1 VRDHDITML
10 KVALTGGIATGK
22 TYALRRLRQLGVP
35 TIDADDLVH
44 DAQRA
49 GTPVTSAITEQFGA
63 GVLDPDGGVNRKAL
77 AVRVF
82 GDPQARQ
89 VLEGILHPP
98 VYQVIRQWLADQ
110 AAAGATM
117 GIAAIPLLFETQHEA
132 DFDAIVVTA
141 CDPEEQVRRV
151 VMRDGAT
158 EAEARQRLAAQMPVA
173 EKVKRAT
180 FVIWTRGTL
189 QDTYAQV
196 EAAWVAL
203 RDLAARQGA

>member
-1 VRDHDITML
+1 ML

-22 TYALRRLRQLGVP
+22 TYALRRFRQLDVP

-44 DAQRA
+44 EAQRA
-49 GTPVTSAITEQFGA
+49 GTPATKAITEQFGA

-77 AVRVF
+77 AARVF
-82 GDPQARQ
+82 GDPQARRM
-89 VLEGILHPP
+89 LEGILHPP
-98 VYQVIRQWLADQ
+98 VYQMIQQWLAGL

-132 DFDAIVVTA
+132 DFDVVVVTA
-141 CDPEEQVRRV
+141 CDPDEQVRRV
-151 VMRDGAT
+151 VVRDATT

-196 EAAWVAL
+196 DTVWIAL
-203 RDLAARQGA
+203 KDRATRA